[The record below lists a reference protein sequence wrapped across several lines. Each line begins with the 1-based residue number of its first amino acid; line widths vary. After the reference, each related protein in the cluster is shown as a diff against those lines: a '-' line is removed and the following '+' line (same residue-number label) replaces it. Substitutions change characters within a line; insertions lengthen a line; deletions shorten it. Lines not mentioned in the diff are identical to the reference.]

1 MRALRPLLAAALL
14 LVPAAAAAQQPA
26 PQQPASDSALLAA
39 LRQNRHTLSARA
51 DGTLEGPG
59 AQVLLDAGRE
69 SQFFLIGEEHG
80 IAQVPQLAAGLFRGL
95 APAGYR
101 YLAVETGDAVARAMN
116 RAALGGDTAMASFV
130 NRSWPGVP
138 FYTLREESRLLTEAV
153 RAAGGRTD
161 VLWGLDYDIL
171 ADRYGLRRLREIAP
185 SAAAR
190 AAADRALAA
199 ADSMLRASVRT
210 GNLAGIMMFAAPDS
224 AFAPLRR
231 AYAPA
236 PGSEADRILEELE
249 STIRI
254 NAFQVSERYHEANTT
269 RGGVMKTR
277 FMRRYR
283 EAVAA
288 GDTLPR
294 AMFKFGAN
302 HAMRG
307 HSFVGFYDLGN
318 AVHELAE
325 MNGGRAFGLMALAGR
340 GTQAAGMDPATFN
353 YVSRPAQEAGWAKPL
368 YDLADPRAWTL
379 FDLRPLRQALATG
392 RLGTVPPRL
401 VRVIHGFD
409 AVVILSGSGPSTSL
423 AGPPPF

>member
-1 MRALRPLLAAALL
+1 MQRALRLLLAAALL
-14 LVPAAAAAQQPA
+14 APVTAAAQQAA
-26 PQQPASDSALLAA
+26 PDSALVAA
-39 LRQNRHTLSARA
+39 LRQNRHTLSAGA
-51 DGTLEGPG
+51 DGRLEGAG
-59 AQVLLDAGRE
+59 ARVLLDAGRE

-101 YLAVETGDAVARAMN
+101 YLAVETGDAVAAAMN
-116 RAALGGDTAMASFV
+116 RAATRGDTAMASFV
-130 NRSWPGVP
+130 NRNWPGVP
-138 FYTLREESRLLTEAV
+138 FYTLREESRLLTAAV
-153 RAAGGRTD
+153 RDAGGRTD
-161 VLWGLDYDIL
+161 VVWGLDYDIL
-171 ADRYGLRRLREIAP
+171 GDRYALRRLREIAP
-185 SAAAR
+185 GAAAR

-199 ADSMLRASVRT
+199 ADSLLRESVRT
-210 GNLAGIMMFAAPDS
+210 RNLGGIMMFAAPDS

-249 STIRI
+249 ATLRV
-254 NAFQVSERYHEANTT
+254 NALQVSRRYHEANVT

-294 AMFKFGAN
+294 VMLKLGAN

-325 MNGGRAFGLMALAGR
+325 MNGGRAFGLMALPGR
-340 GTQAAGMDPATFN
+340 GTRQAGMDPATFN
-353 YVSRPAQEAGWAKPL
+353 YVARPADESAWAKPL
-368 YDLADPRAWTL
+368 HDLADPSAWTL
-379 FDLRPLRQALATG
+379 YDLRPLRRPLAAG
-392 RLGTVPPRL
+392 RLGAVPPL
-401 VRVIHGFD
+401 LARVIDGFD
-409 AVVILSGSGPSTSL
+409 AVVVLSGSGPSTSL

>member
-1 MRALRPLLAAALL
+1 MTRALRPLLAAAL

-26 PQQPASDSALLAA
+26 ADSALLAA
-39 LRQNRHTLSARA
+39 LRQNRHTLSAGS
-51 DGTLEGPG
+51 DGRLQGPG
-59 AQVLLDAGRE
+59 ARVLLDAGRA

-101 YLAVETGDAVARAMN
+101 HLAVETGEAAAAAMN
-116 RAALGGDTAMASFV
+116 RAAVRGDTALATFM
-130 NRSWPGVP
+130 RGSWPGVP
-138 FYTLREESRLLTEAV
+138 FYALREESRLLADAV

-161 VLWGLDYDIL
+161 VVWGLDYDIL
-171 ADRYGLRRLREIAP
+171 ADRYALRRLRDIAP
-185 SAAAR
+185 GPAAR

-210 GNLAGIMMFAAPDS
+210 QNLAGIMMFAAPDT

-249 STIRI
+249 ATLRI
-254 NAFQVSERYHEANTT
+254 NAFQISERYHEANVA
-269 RGGVMKTR
+269 RGAVMKTR

-288 GDTLPR
+288 GDPLPR
-294 AMFKFGAN
+294 VMFKFGAN

-307 HSFVGFYDLGN
+307 HSFVNFYDLGN

-340 GTQAAGMDPATFN
+340 GTQAAGIDPATFG
-353 YVSRPAQEAGWAKPL
+353 YVPRPVDEAAWAKPL
-368 YDLADPRAWTL
+368 YDLADPGSWTL
-379 FDLRPLRQALATG
+379 YDLRPLRVPLAAR
-392 RLGTVPPRL
+392 RLGAVPPL
-401 VRVIHGFD
+401 LARVINGFD
-409 AVVILSGSGPSTSL
+409 AVVVLSGSGPSTSM

>member
-1 MRALRPLLAAALL
+1 MKRARRLLLLAALL
-14 LVPAAAAAQQPA
+14 APTAAGAQQPA
-26 PQQPASDSALLAA
+26 PDSALLAA
-39 LRQNRHTLSARA
+39 LRQNRHTLSAGA
-51 DGTLEGPG
+51 DGRLEGPG
-59 AQVLLDAGRE
+59 ARVLLDAGRE

-101 YLAVETGDAVARAMN
+101 YLAVETGDAVAAAMN
-116 RAALGGDTAMASFV
+116 RAVARGDTAMASFV
-130 NRSWPGVP
+130 NRNWPGVP
-138 FYTLREESRLLTEAV
+138 FYTLREESHFLAAAV
-153 RAAGGRTD
+153 REAGGRTD

-171 ADRYGLRRLREIAP
+171 GDRYALRRLREIAP
-185 SAAAR
+185 NAAAR

-199 ADSMLRASVRT
+199 ADSMLRESVRT
-210 GNLAGIMMFAAPDS
+210 RNLGGIMMFAAPDS

-249 STIRI
+249 ATLRI
-254 NAFQVSERYHEANTT
+254 NALQGARRYHEANVT

-294 AMFKFGAN
+294 VLLKFGAN
-302 HAMRG
+302 HAIRG
-307 HSFVGFYDLGN
+307 HSFVGFFDLGN

-340 GTQAAGMDPATFN
+340 GTRQAGMDPKTFN
-353 YVSRPAQEAGWAKPL
+353 YVAGPASEGAWATPL
-368 YDLADPRAWTL
+368 YDLADPNAWTL
-379 FDLRPLRQALATG
+379 YDLRPLRRPLAAG
-392 RLGTVPPRL
+392 RLGTVPPL
-401 VRVIHGFD
+401 LARVINGFD
-409 AVVILSGSGPSTSL
+409 ALVILSGSGPSTSL

>member
-1 MRALRPLLAAALL
+1 MQRALRLLLAAVLL
-14 LVPAAAAAQQPA
+14 APAAAAAQQPA
-26 PQQPASDSALLAA
+26 PDSALVAA
-39 LRQNRHTLSARA
+39 LLRNRHTLSATA
-51 DGTLEGPG
+51 DGRLEGPG
-59 AQVLLDAGRE
+59 ARVLLDAGRE

-80 IAQVPQLAAGLFRGL
+80 VAQVPQLAAGLFRGL

-101 YLAVETGDAVARAMN
+101 YLAVETGDAVAAAMN
-116 RAALGGDTAMASFV
+116 RAALRGDTAMASFV
-130 NRSWPGVP
+130 GRNWPGVP
-138 FYTLREESRLLTEAV
+138 FYTLREESQLLTAAV

-161 VLWGLDYDIL
+161 VVWGLDYDIL
-171 ADRYGLRRLREIAP
+171 GDRYALRRLRDIAP

-210 GNLAGIMMFAAPDS
+210 QNLGGIMMFAAPDS

-249 STIRI
+249 ATLRV
-254 NAFQVSERYHEANTT
+254 NALQVSQRYHEANVT

-283 EAVAA
+283 EAAAA

-294 AMFKFGAN
+294 VMLKFGAN

-307 HSFVGFYDLGN
+307 HSFVNFYDLGN

-340 GTQAAGMDPATFN
+340 GTRQAGMDPKTFN
-353 YVSRPAQEAGWAKPL
+353 YVPVPASEGAWAKPL

-379 FDLRPLRQALATG
+379 YDLRPLRRPLAAG
-392 RLGTVPPRL
+392 RLGTVAPL
-401 VRVIHGFD
+401 LARVVNGFD